1 MRLVPALADNVIP
14 LPQSVGVR
22 VRSQWPSISVQLLVL
37 IAVGMIAV
45 DFRWC
50 VWLLALAIAWA
61 FVLRLLLPRRRIG
74 WLEVRRRRTD
84 LICLGVLLLGFVMVA
99 VATPRTI

>member
-1 MRLVPALADNVIP
+1 MEEPFVVLVPQSWYMRL
-14 LPQSVGVR
+14 
-22 VRSQWPSISVQLLVL
+22 RSQWPSISVLLLVML
-37 IAVGMIAV
+37 AVSAIAV

-61 FVLRLLLPRRRIG
+61 LGLRLMLPRRRIG

-84 LICLGVLLLGFVMVA
+84 LICLGTLLLGFVMVA